1 MAEKQ
6 PIKEQIKKLTDQIEA
21 GIKALFQSGDLEKYQ
36 AYLRTMSHFHHYSVN
51 NQMLIFSQCPHATLV
66 AGYQKWQNQF
76 QRHVMRGEKGISILA
91 PTPYKIK
98 VEKEK
103 LDPDTKLPLLD
114 ADGNAITEEKEV
126 QIPMFRPVKVFDVS
140 QTDGKPLPER
150 VQSPIAELTGNVEHY
165 EAFMEALR
173 RVSPV
178 PIEIKPL
185 SNDLDGFFSPSK
197 QSITLRAGMSEV
209 QTVCAAVHEIA
220 HSKLHDYA
228 KQPDSQPKDS
238 STEEIEAE
246 SIAYTVCAYF
256 GIETSAN
263 SFGYVATWS
272 KDKDLKAFKESL
284 DTIRKT
290 SSDLISGVEQ
300 QFKEICKE
308 RGIELPKEPEYE
320 LVTIPPSRE
329 DAMAFAAEYV
339 VLLGRSEARS
349 EFLST
354 DKIAGRICRNDA
366 RSIRDELERLV
377 EAEDESGIYH
387 GAVELLD
394 HFNGLYHKEW
404 QAKEAPD
411 AEKLYMVDNEKYIHV
426 QRSDNGIDY
435 TIYDAASAKTLDG
448 GVLDDTGQLLSAAA
462 LTVCK
467 LHNIGDAA
475 PIRLAP
481 LELLKDLQEA
491 NELPLGADVQITG
504 AELAKS
510 IQSLYLDKYGLA
522 FLDDFASK
530 DDCLQHLYEDLLTGA
545 DEVKYFLSEIVE
557 QKDVYAN
564 RAKALLLGIESYQK
578 SHVPLKELDS
588 NERWYVVDN
597 ESKHLRITE
606 DGAKYA
612 YELYDKNTLRR
623 LESGTVHDDDV
634 KCLLAA
640 AIRVCETHGYD
651 KTLPFEVLSNE
662 LAGILYSLELS
673 SDDDQIVHTEVNS
686 DKPDALPPLPELEQD
701 YPMPDPTVDFAQMY
715 QFGYTDGNT
724 MLPLSK
730 ARAKE
735 LFLQDVPIFA
745 LNSDNTEYMV
755 LDTDDLDTHSG
766 IFGVERAEWE
776 AARDMLQPTP
786 DIIAPNQPDA
796 LSYLHDDS
804 AKTQPENYLKN
815 AEMALEDDYGM
826 IDGIINNGPK
836 QPTVADLEAQVKAG
850 MSISLMDLAAATHRE
865 RNDGKRRQSV
875 LEQLKKQPAQERSHK
890 TAPGKSAEKEL

>member
-1 MAEKQ
+1 MAEKT

-76 QRHVMRGEKGISILA
+76 SRHVLRGEKGISILA

-103 LDPDTKLPLLD
+103 LDPVTKLPLLD
-114 ADGNAITEEKEV
+114 ADGNTITEEKEV

-150 VQSPIAELTGNVEHY
+150 VQSPVAELTGNVEHY

-173 RVSPV
+173 RISPV
-178 PIEIKPL
+178 PIEMKPL

-197 QSITLRAGMSEV
+197 QSITLRDGMSEV

-228 KQPDSQPKDS
+228 KQPNSQPKDS

-272 KDKDLKAFKESL
+272 KDKDLKAFKDSL
-284 DTIRKT
+284 GTIRKT
-290 SSDLISGVEQ
+290 SSELIFDVEQ

-308 RGIELPKEPEYE
+308 RGISLEPAQPAQKQPEQD
-320 LVTIPPSRE
+320 I
-329 DAMAFAAEYV
+329 
-339 VLLGRSEARS
+339 
-349 EFLST
+349 
-354 DKIAGRICRNDA
+354 
-366 RSIRDELERLV
+366 
-377 EAEDESGIYH
+377 
-387 GAVELLD
+387 
-394 HFNGLYHKEW
+394 
-404 QAKEAPD
+404 
-411 AEKLYMVDNEKYIHV
+411 EKLYMVDNEKYIHV
-426 QRSDNGIDY
+426 QHSDTGIDY
-435 TIYDAASAKTLDG
+435 TIYDAASAKALDG

-481 LELLKDLQEA
+481 LELLNGLQEA
-491 NELPLGADVQITG
+491 NELLLGAGEQITG
-504 AELAKS
+504 VEATSTAD
-510 IQSLYLDKYGLA
+510 SLP
-522 FLDDFASK
+522 
-530 DDCLQHLYEDLLTGA
+530 DLP
-545 DEVKYFLSEIVE
+545 
-557 QKDVYAN
+557 Q
-564 RAKALLLGIESYQK
+564 
-578 SHVPLKELDS
+578 
-588 NERWYVVDN
+588 
-597 ESKHLRITE
+597 
-606 DGAKYA
+606 
-612 YELYDKNTLRR
+612 
-623 LESGTVHDDDV
+623 
-634 KCLLAA
+634 
-640 AIRVCETHGYD
+640 
-651 KTLPFEVLSNE
+651 
-662 LAGILYSLELS
+662 
-673 SDDDQIVHTEVNS
+673 
-686 DKPDALPPLPELEQD
+686 LEQG

-730 ARAKE
+730 ERARE
-735 LFLQDVPIFA
+735 LFLQDVPIFV

-755 LDTDDLDTHSG
+755 LDTEDLGAHSG
-766 IFGVERAEWE
+766 IFGVERTEWE
-776 AARDMLQPTP
+776 SVRDTLQPRR
-786 DIIAPNQPDA
+786 DIVAPKQPDT
-796 LSYLHDDS
+796 LSYLHDDT

-815 AEMALEDDYGM
+815 AEMALEDNYGM
-826 IDGIINNGPK
+826 IDGIINNAPK
-836 QPTVADLEAQVKAG
+836 QTVA
-850 MSISLMDLAAATHRE
+850 
-865 RNDGKRRQSV
+865 
-875 LEQLKKQPAQERSHK
+875 EQEERSSILAK
-890 TAPGKSAEKEL
+890 LKAPVETTNRTEKHAPKRSAEKEL

>member
-1 MAEKQ
+1 MAEKT

-76 QRHVMRGEKGISILA
+76 SRHVLRGEKGISILA

-114 ADGNAITEEKEV
+114 ADGNTITEEKEV

-150 VQSPIAELTGNVEHY
+150 VQSPVAELTGNVEHY

-178 PIEIKPL
+178 PIEMKPL

-228 KQPDSQPKDS
+228 KQPNSQPKDS

-308 RGIELPKEPEYE
+308 RGISLEPEKPAQE
-320 LVTIPPSRE
+320 QDT
-329 DAMAFAAEYV
+329 
-339 VLLGRSEARS
+339 
-349 EFLST
+349 
-354 DKIAGRICRNDA
+354 
-366 RSIRDELERLV
+366 
-377 EAEDESGIYH
+377 
-387 GAVELLD
+387 
-394 HFNGLYHKEW
+394 
-404 QAKEAPD
+404 
-411 AEKLYMVDNEKYIHV
+411 EKLYMVDNEKYIHV
-426 QRSDNGIDY
+426 QRSDTGIDY
-435 TIYDAASAKTLDG
+435 TIYDAASAKALDG

-462 LTVCK
+462 LTVRK

-481 LELLKDLQEA
+481 LELLNGLQEA
-491 NELPLGADVQITG
+491 NELLLGAGEQITG
-504 AELAKS
+504 VEATSTAD
-510 IQSLYLDKYGLA
+510 SLP
-522 FLDDFASK
+522 
-530 DDCLQHLYEDLLTGA
+530 DLP
-545 DEVKYFLSEIVE
+545 
-557 QKDVYAN
+557 Q
-564 RAKALLLGIESYQK
+564 
-578 SHVPLKELDS
+578 
-588 NERWYVVDN
+588 
-597 ESKHLRITE
+597 
-606 DGAKYA
+606 
-612 YELYDKNTLRR
+612 
-623 LESGTVHDDDV
+623 
-634 KCLLAA
+634 
-640 AIRVCETHGYD
+640 
-651 KTLPFEVLSNE
+651 
-662 LAGILYSLELS
+662 
-673 SDDDQIVHTEVNS
+673 
-686 DKPDALPPLPELEQD
+686 LEQD

-730 ARAKE
+730 ERARE
-735 LFLQDVPIFA
+735 LFLQDVPIFV

-755 LDTDDLDTHSG
+755 LDTNDLDTHSG
-766 IFGVERAEWE
+766 IFGVERTEWE
-776 AARDMLQPTP
+776 SVRDTLQPRR
-786 DIIAPNQPDA
+786 DIVAPKQPDA
-796 LSYLHDDS
+796 LSYLHDDT

-836 QPTVADLEAQVKAG
+836 QTVA
-850 MSISLMDLAAATHRE
+850 
-865 RNDGKRRQSV
+865 
-875 LEQLKKQPAQERSHK
+875 EQEERSSILAK
-890 TAPGKSAEKEL
+890 LKAPVETTNRTEKHAPKRSAEKEL

>member
-1 MAEKQ
+1 MAEKT

-76 QRHVMRGEKGISILA
+76 SRHVLRGEKGISILA

-114 ADGNAITEEKEV
+114 ADGNTITEEKEV

-150 VQSPIAELTGNVEHY
+150 VQSPVAELTGNVEHY

-173 RVSPV
+173 RISPV
-178 PIEIKPL
+178 PIEMKPL

-197 QSITLRAGMSEV
+197 QSITLRDGMSEV

-228 KQPDSQPKDS
+228 KQPNSQPKDS

-272 KDKDLKAFKESL
+272 KDKDLKAFKDSL
-284 DTIRKT
+284 GTIRKT
-290 SSDLISGVEQ
+290 SSELISGVEQ

-308 RGIELPKEPEYE
+308 RGISLEPAQPAQKQPEQD
-320 LVTIPPSRE
+320 I
-329 DAMAFAAEYV
+329 
-339 VLLGRSEARS
+339 
-349 EFLST
+349 
-354 DKIAGRICRNDA
+354 
-366 RSIRDELERLV
+366 
-377 EAEDESGIYH
+377 
-387 GAVELLD
+387 
-394 HFNGLYHKEW
+394 
-404 QAKEAPD
+404 
-411 AEKLYMVDNEKYIHV
+411 EKLYMVDNEKYIHV
-426 QRSDNGIDY
+426 QHSDTGIDY
-435 TIYDAASAKTLDG
+435 TIYDAASAKALDG

-481 LELLKDLQEA
+481 LELLNGLQEA
-491 NELPLGADVQITG
+491 NELLLGAGEQITG
-504 AELAKS
+504 VEATSTAD
-510 IQSLYLDKYGLA
+510 SLP
-522 FLDDFASK
+522 
-530 DDCLQHLYEDLLTGA
+530 DLP
-545 DEVKYFLSEIVE
+545 
-557 QKDVYAN
+557 Q
-564 RAKALLLGIESYQK
+564 
-578 SHVPLKELDS
+578 
-588 NERWYVVDN
+588 
-597 ESKHLRITE
+597 
-606 DGAKYA
+606 
-612 YELYDKNTLRR
+612 
-623 LESGTVHDDDV
+623 
-634 KCLLAA
+634 
-640 AIRVCETHGYD
+640 
-651 KTLPFEVLSNE
+651 
-662 LAGILYSLELS
+662 
-673 SDDDQIVHTEVNS
+673 
-686 DKPDALPPLPELEQD
+686 LEQG

-730 ARAKE
+730 ERARE
-735 LFLQDVPIFA
+735 LFLQGVPIFV

-755 LDTDDLDTHSG
+755 LDTEDLGAHSG
-766 IFGVERAEWE
+766 IFGVERTEWE
-776 AARDMLQPTP
+776 SVRDTLQPRR
-786 DIIAPNQPDA
+786 DIVAPKQPDA
-796 LSYLHDDS
+796 VSYLHDDT
-804 AKTQPENYLKN
+804 AKTQLENYLKN

-836 QPTVADLEAQVKAG
+836 QTVA
-850 MSISLMDLAAATHRE
+850 
-865 RNDGKRRQSV
+865 
-875 LEQLKKQPAQERSHK
+875 EQEERSSILAK
-890 TAPGKSAEKEL
+890 LKAPVEATNRTEKHAPKRSAEKEL

>member
-36 AYLRTMSHFHHYSVN
+36 AYLHTMSHFHHYSVN

-76 QRHVMRGEKGISILA
+76 SRHVLRGEKGISILA

-114 ADGNAITEEKEV
+114 ADGNTITEEKEV

-150 VQSPIAELTGNVEHY
+150 VQSPVAELTGNVEHY

-173 RVSPV
+173 RISPV
-178 PIEIKPL
+178 PIEMKPL

-197 QSITLRAGMSEV
+197 QSITLRDGMSEV

-228 KQPDSQPKDS
+228 KLPNSQPKDS
-238 STEEIEAE
+238 NTEEIEAE

-272 KDKDLKAFKESL
+272 KDKDLKAFKDSL

-290 SSDLISGVEQ
+290 SSELISGVEQ

-308 RGIELPKEPEYE
+308 RGISLEPAQPAQKQPEQD
-320 LVTIPPSRE
+320 I
-329 DAMAFAAEYV
+329 
-339 VLLGRSEARS
+339 
-349 EFLST
+349 
-354 DKIAGRICRNDA
+354 
-366 RSIRDELERLV
+366 
-377 EAEDESGIYH
+377 
-387 GAVELLD
+387 
-394 HFNGLYHKEW
+394 
-404 QAKEAPD
+404 
-411 AEKLYMVDNEKYIHV
+411 EKLYMVDNEKYIHV
-426 QRSDNGIDY
+426 QRSDTGIDY
-435 TIYDAASAKTLDG
+435 TIYDAASAKALDG

-481 LELLKDLQEA
+481 LELLNGLQEA
-491 NELPLGADVQITG
+491 NELLLGAGEQITG
-504 AELAKS
+504 ATVKS
-510 IQSLYLDKYGLA
+510 G
-522 FLDDFASK
+522 
-530 DDCLQHLYEDLLTGA
+530 
-545 DEVKYFLSEIVE
+545 
-557 QKDVYAN
+557 
-564 RAKALLLGIESYQK
+564 
-578 SHVPLKELDS
+578 
-588 NERWYVVDN
+588 VD
-597 ESKHLRITE
+597 
-606 DGAKYA
+606 
-612 YELYDKNTLRR
+612 
-623 LESGTVHDDDV
+623 
-634 KCLLAA
+634 
-640 AIRVCETHGYD
+640 
-651 KTLPFEVLSNE
+651 
-662 LAGILYSLELS
+662 
-673 SDDDQIVHTEVNS
+673 
-686 DKPDALPPLPELEQD
+686 PLPDLPQLEQD
-701 YPMPDPTVDFAQMY
+701 YPMPDLTVDFAQMY

-730 ARAKE
+730 ERARE
-735 LFLQDVPIFA
+735 LFLQDVPIFV

-755 LDTDDLDTHSG
+755 LDTEDLGAHSG

-776 AARDMLQPTP
+776 SVRDTLQPIR
-786 DIIAPNQPDA
+786 DIVAPKQPDA
-796 LSYLHDDS
+796 VSYLHDDT
-804 AKTQPENYLKN
+804 AKTQPENYLKA
-815 AEMALEDDYGM
+815 AEEDDYGM

-836 QPTVADLEAQVKAG
+836 QTVA
-850 MSISLMDLAAATHRE
+850 
-865 RNDGKRRQSV
+865 
-875 LEQLKKQPAQERSHK
+875 EQEERSSILAK
-890 TAPGKSAEKEL
+890 LKAPVETTNRTEKHAPKRSAEKEL

>member
-76 QRHVMRGEKGISILA
+76 SRHVLRGEKGISILA

-114 ADGNAITEEKEV
+114 ADGNTITEEKEV

-150 VQSPIAELTGNVEHY
+150 VQSPVAELTGNVEHY

-173 RVSPV
+173 RISPV
-178 PIEIKPL
+178 PIEMKPL

-197 QSITLRAGMSEV
+197 QSITLRDGMSEV

-228 KQPDSQPKDS
+228 KQPNSQPKDS
-238 STEEIEAE
+238 NTEEIEAE

-263 SFGYVATWS
+263 SFGYVATWT
-272 KDKDLKAFKESL
+272 KDKDLKAFKDSL

-290 SSDLISGVEQ
+290 SSELISGVEQ

-308 RGIELPKEPEYE
+308 RGISLEPAQPAQKQPEQD
-320 LVTIPPSRE
+320 I
-329 DAMAFAAEYV
+329 
-339 VLLGRSEARS
+339 
-349 EFLST
+349 
-354 DKIAGRICRNDA
+354 
-366 RSIRDELERLV
+366 
-377 EAEDESGIYH
+377 
-387 GAVELLD
+387 
-394 HFNGLYHKEW
+394 
-404 QAKEAPD
+404 
-411 AEKLYMVDNEKYIHV
+411 EKLYMVDNEKYIHV
-426 QRSDNGIDY
+426 QRSDTGIDY
-435 TIYDAASAKTLDG
+435 TIYDAASAKALDG

-481 LELLKDLQEA
+481 LELLNGLQEA
-491 NELPLGADVQITG
+491 NELPLGAGEQIT
-504 AELAKS
+504 S
-510 IQSLYLDKYGLA
+510 V
-522 FLDDFASK
+522 
-530 DDCLQHLYEDLLTGA
+530 
-545 DEVKYFLSEIVE
+545 EVK
-557 QKDVYAN
+557 
-564 RAKALLLGIESYQK
+564 
-578 SHVPLKELDS
+578 P
-588 NERWYVVDN
+588 
-597 ESKHLRITE
+597 
-606 DGAKYA
+606 
-612 YELYDKNTLRR
+612 
-623 LESGTVHDDDV
+623 
-634 KCLLAA
+634 AA
-640 AIRVCETHGYD
+640 D
-651 KTLPFEVLSNE
+651 
-662 LAGILYSLELS
+662 
-673 SDDDQIVHTEVNS
+673 
-686 DKPDALPPLPELEQD
+686 PLPDFPQLEQD

-730 ARAKE
+730 ERARE
-735 LFLQDVPIFA
+735 LFLQDVPIFV

-755 LDTDDLDTHSG
+755 LDTNDLDTHSG
-766 IFGVERAEWE
+766 IFGVERTEWE
-776 AARDMLQPTP
+776 SVRDTLQPRR
-786 DIIAPNQPDA
+786 DIVAPKQPDA
-796 LSYLHDDS
+796 LSYLHDDT

-815 AEMALEDDYGM
+815 AEMAMEDDYGM

-836 QPTVADLEAQVKAG
+836 QTVA
-850 MSISLMDLAAATHRE
+850 
-865 RNDGKRRQSV
+865 
-875 LEQLKKQPAQERSHK
+875 EQEERSSILAK
-890 TAPGKSAEKEL
+890 LKAPVETTNRTEKHAPKRSAEKEL

>member
-1 MAEKQ
+1 MAEKT

-178 PIEIKPL
+178 PIEMKPL

-228 KQPDSQPKDS
+228 KQPGSQPKDS
-238 STEEIEAE
+238 NTEEIEAE

-308 RGIELPKEPEYE
+308 RGISLEPVQPEQD
-320 LVTIPPSRE
+320 T
-329 DAMAFAAEYV
+329 
-339 VLLGRSEARS
+339 
-349 EFLST
+349 
-354 DKIAGRICRNDA
+354 
-366 RSIRDELERLV
+366 
-377 EAEDESGIYH
+377 
-387 GAVELLD
+387 
-394 HFNGLYHKEW
+394 
-404 QAKEAPD
+404 
-411 AEKLYMVDNEKYIHV
+411 EKLYMVDNEKYIHV
-426 QRSDNGIDY
+426 QRSDSGIDY
-435 TIYDAASAKTLDG
+435 TIYDAASAKALDG

-491 NELPLGADVQITG
+491 NELPLSADAQITG

-557 QKDVYAN
+557 QKDVYVS

-578 SHVPLKELDS
+578 SHVPLKELEA

-597 ESKHLRITE
+597 GSKHLRITG

-612 YELYDKNTLRR
+612 YELYNKNSLQL

-634 KCLLAA
+634 KLLLAA
-640 AIRVCETHGYD
+640 AIRICETHGYD

-686 DKPDALPPLPELEQD
+686 DKPDVLPPLPELEQD

-730 ARAKE
+730 ERAKE

-745 LNSDNTEYMV
+745 LNNDNTEYMV

-766 IFGVERAEWE
+766 IFGVERTEWE
-776 AARDMLQPTP
+776 AARDTLQPMP
-786 DIIAPNQPDA
+786 DIVAPKRSDA
-796 LSYLHDDS
+796 LSYLHNDS

-815 AEMALEDDYGM
+815 AEMVMEDDYGM

-836 QPTVADLEAQVKAG
+836 EPTVADLEAQVKAG
-850 MSISLMDLAAATHRE
+850 MSISLMDLAAATRRE
-865 RNDGKRRQSV
+865 RNAGKRRQSV
-875 LEQLKKQPAQERSHK
+875 REQLKKQPAQERSHK
-890 TAPGKSAEKEL
+890 TAPGKSVEKEL

>member
-1 MAEKQ
+1 MAEKT

-76 QRHVMRGEKGISILA
+76 SRHVLRGEKGISILA

-103 LDPDTKLPLLD
+103 LDPVTKLPLLD
-114 ADGNAITEEKEV
+114 ADGNTITEEKEV

-150 VQSPIAELTGNVEHY
+150 VQSPVAELTGNVEHY

-173 RVSPV
+173 RISPV
-178 PIEIKPL
+178 PIEMKPL

-197 QSITLRAGMSEV
+197 QSITLRDGMSEV

-228 KQPDSQPKDS
+228 KQPNSQPKDS

-272 KDKDLKAFKESL
+272 KDKDLKAFKDSL
-284 DTIRKT
+284 GTIRKT
-290 SSDLISGVEQ
+290 SSELISGVEQ

-308 RGIELPKEPEYE
+308 RGISLEPAQPAQKQPEQD
-320 LVTIPPSRE
+320 I
-329 DAMAFAAEYV
+329 
-339 VLLGRSEARS
+339 
-349 EFLST
+349 
-354 DKIAGRICRNDA
+354 
-366 RSIRDELERLV
+366 
-377 EAEDESGIYH
+377 
-387 GAVELLD
+387 
-394 HFNGLYHKEW
+394 
-404 QAKEAPD
+404 
-411 AEKLYMVDNEKYIHV
+411 EKLYMVDNEKYIHV
-426 QRSDNGIDY
+426 QRSDTGIDY
-435 TIYDAASAKTLDG
+435 TIYDAASAKALDG

-481 LELLKDLQEA
+481 LELLNGLQEA
-491 NELPLGADVQITG
+491 NELLLGAGEQITG
-504 AELAKS
+504 VEATSTAD
-510 IQSLYLDKYGLA
+510 SLP
-522 FLDDFASK
+522 
-530 DDCLQHLYEDLLTGA
+530 DLP
-545 DEVKYFLSEIVE
+545 
-557 QKDVYAN
+557 Q
-564 RAKALLLGIESYQK
+564 
-578 SHVPLKELDS
+578 
-588 NERWYVVDN
+588 
-597 ESKHLRITE
+597 
-606 DGAKYA
+606 
-612 YELYDKNTLRR
+612 
-623 LESGTVHDDDV
+623 
-634 KCLLAA
+634 
-640 AIRVCETHGYD
+640 
-651 KTLPFEVLSNE
+651 
-662 LAGILYSLELS
+662 
-673 SDDDQIVHTEVNS
+673 
-686 DKPDALPPLPELEQD
+686 LEQG
-701 YPMPDPTVDFAQMY
+701 YPMPDLTVDFAQMY

-730 ARAKE
+730 ERARE
-735 LFLQDVPIFA
+735 LFLQDVPIFV

-755 LDTDDLDTHSG
+755 LDTEDLGAHSG
-766 IFGVERAEWE
+766 IFGVERTEWE
-776 AARDMLQPTP
+776 SVRDTLQPRR
-786 DIIAPNQPDA
+786 DIVAPKQPDA
-796 LSYLHDDS
+796 VSYLHDDT

-836 QPTVADLEAQVKAG
+836 QTVA
-850 MSISLMDLAAATHRE
+850 
-865 RNDGKRRQSV
+865 
-875 LEQLKKQPAQERSHK
+875 EQEERSSILAK
-890 TAPGKSAEKEL
+890 LKAPVETTNRTEKHAPKRSAEKEL

>member
-76 QRHVMRGEKGISILA
+76 SRHVLRGEKGISILA

-114 ADGNAITEEKEV
+114 ADGNTITEEKEV

-178 PIEIKPL
+178 PIEMKPL

-228 KQPDSQPKDS
+228 KQPGSQPKDS

-272 KDKDLKAFKESL
+272 KDKDLKAFKDSL

-308 RGIELPKEPEYE
+308 RGISLEPEKPAQE
-320 LVTIPPSRE
+320 QN
-329 DAMAFAAEYV
+329 
-339 VLLGRSEARS
+339 
-349 EFLST
+349 T
-354 DKIAGRICRNDA
+354 D
-366 RSIRDELERLV
+366 
-377 EAEDESGIYH
+377 
-387 GAVELLD
+387 
-394 HFNGLYHKEW
+394 
-404 QAKEAPD
+404 
-411 AEKLYMVDNEKYIHV
+411 KLYMVDNEKYIHV
-426 QRSDNGIDY
+426 QRCDTGIDY
-435 TIYDAASAKTLDG
+435 TIYDAASAKALDG

-462 LTVCK
+462 LTACK

-481 LELLKDLQEA
+481 LELLNGLQEA
-491 NELPLGADVQITG
+491 NELLLGAGEQITG
-504 AELAKS
+504 ATVKS
-510 IQSLYLDKYGLA
+510 A
-522 FLDDFASK
+522 
-530 DDCLQHLYEDLLTGA
+530 
-545 DEVKYFLSEIVE
+545 
-557 QKDVYAN
+557 
-564 RAKALLLGIESYQK
+564 
-578 SHVPLKELDS
+578 
-588 NERWYVVDN
+588 VD
-597 ESKHLRITE
+597 
-606 DGAKYA
+606 
-612 YELYDKNTLRR
+612 
-623 LESGTVHDDDV
+623 
-634 KCLLAA
+634 
-640 AIRVCETHGYD
+640 
-651 KTLPFEVLSNE
+651 
-662 LAGILYSLELS
+662 
-673 SDDDQIVHTEVNS
+673 
-686 DKPDALPPLPELEQD
+686 PLPDLPQLEQD

-730 ARAKE
+730 ERARE

-755 LDTDDLDTHSG
+755 LDTSDLDAHPG
-766 IFGVERAEWE
+766 IFGVERTEWE
-776 AARDMLQPTP
+776 RVRDTLQPMR
-786 DIIAPNQPDA
+786 DIVAPKQPDA
-796 LSYLHDDS
+796 VSYLHDNT
-804 AKTQPENYLKN
+804 AKTQLGNYLKN
-815 AEMALEDDYGM
+815 AEMAMEDDYGM

-850 MSISLMDLAAATHRE
+850 MSISLMDLAAATQRE
-865 RNDGKRRQSV
+865 RNAGKRRQSV

-890 TAPGKSAEKEL
+890 TAPEKSAEKEL

>member
-76 QRHVMRGEKGISILA
+76 SRHVLRGEKGISVLA

-114 ADGNAITEEKEV
+114 ADGNTITEEKEV

-150 VQSPIAELTGNVEHY
+150 VQSPVAELTGNVEHY

-178 PIEIKPL
+178 PIEMKPL

-197 QSITLRAGMSEV
+197 QSITLRDGMSEV

-228 KQPDSQPKDS
+228 KQPNSQPKDS

-272 KDKDLKAFKESL
+272 KDKDLKAFKDSL

-290 SSDLISGVEQ
+290 SSELISGVEQ

-308 RGIELPKEPEYE
+308 RGISLEPAQPAQKQPEQD
-320 LVTIPPSRE
+320 T
-329 DAMAFAAEYV
+329 
-339 VLLGRSEARS
+339 
-349 EFLST
+349 
-354 DKIAGRICRNDA
+354 
-366 RSIRDELERLV
+366 
-377 EAEDESGIYH
+377 
-387 GAVELLD
+387 
-394 HFNGLYHKEW
+394 
-404 QAKEAPD
+404 
-411 AEKLYMVDNEKYIHV
+411 EKLYMVDNEKYIHV
-426 QRSDNGIDY
+426 QRSDTGIDY
-435 TIYDAASAKTLDG
+435 TIYDAASAKALDG

-467 LHNIGDAA
+467 LHDIGATA

-481 LELLKDLQEA
+481 LEILENLQDA
-491 NELPLGADVQITG
+491 NEIAP
-504 AELAKS
+504 
-510 IQSLYLDKYGLA
+510 
-522 FLDDFASK
+522 
-530 DDCLQHLYEDLLTGA
+530 
-545 DEVKYFLSEIVE
+545 
-557 QKDVYAN
+557 
-564 RAKALLLGIESYQK
+564 R
-578 SHVPLKELDS
+578 
-588 NERWYVVDN
+588 
-597 ESKHLRITE
+597 
-606 DGAKYA
+606 
-612 YELYDKNTLRR
+612 
-623 LESGTVHDDDV
+623 
-634 KCLLAA
+634 AA
-640 AIRVCETHGYD
+640 AEA
-651 KTLPFEVLSNE
+651 P
-662 LAGILYSLELS
+662 
-673 SDDDQIVHTEVNS
+673 SDT
-686 DKPDALPPLPELEQD
+686 PLPETPEIVHDVQETAPVLTA
-701 YPMPDPTVDFAQMY
+701 PPDPSMSIAAMRA
-715 QFGYTDGNT
+715 FGYMDAD

-730 ARAKE
+730 ERALE
-735 LFLQDVPIFA
+735 LMEHDATVYMLFAENSEAMAFEPEDIAMHTGMFGITREDWNAIKASVPVM
-745 LNSDNTEYMV
+745 D
-755 LDTDDLDTHSG
+755 SG
-766 IFGVERAEWE
+766 IVQKKLEQAFLESPTDSFAIFQLKRGDEHVALRFLNMASLQKNGLSAEKANYDLIYTGTLPQANDLPSTLEGLYVTFNQDRPEDFCGHSLSVSDIVAVKRGGVV
-776 AARDMLQPTP
+776 
-786 DIIAPNQPDA
+786 
-796 LSYLHDDS
+796 SCHYLDS
-804 AKTQPENYLKN
+804 VGYQELPAFWTPENYLKN
-815 AEMALEDDYGM
+815 AEMQLEDDYGM

-836 QPTVADLEAQVKAG
+836 EQPKTQEPERGADNLQKRPSVLARLRAPLPCQEKNVRKHAERDLE
-850 MSISLMDLAAATHRE
+850 
-865 RNDGKRRQSV
+865 
-875 LEQLKKQPAQERSHK
+875 
-890 TAPGKSAEKEL
+890 

>member
-76 QRHVMRGEKGISILA
+76 SRHVLRGEKGISILA

-103 LDPDTKLPLLD
+103 LDPVTKLPLLD
-114 ADGNAITEEKEV
+114 ADGNTITEEKEV

-150 VQSPIAELTGNVEHY
+150 VQSPVAELTGNVEHY

-173 RVSPV
+173 RISPV
-178 PIEIKPL
+178 PIEMKPL

-197 QSITLRAGMSEV
+197 QSITLRDGMSEV

-228 KQPDSQPKDS
+228 KQPNSQPKDS

-272 KDKDLKAFKESL
+272 KDKDLKAFKDSL
-284 DTIRKT
+284 GTIRKT
-290 SSDLISGVEQ
+290 SSELISGVEQ

-308 RGIELPKEPEYE
+308 RGISLEPAQPAQKQPEQD
-320 LVTIPPSRE
+320 I
-329 DAMAFAAEYV
+329 
-339 VLLGRSEARS
+339 
-349 EFLST
+349 
-354 DKIAGRICRNDA
+354 
-366 RSIRDELERLV
+366 
-377 EAEDESGIYH
+377 
-387 GAVELLD
+387 
-394 HFNGLYHKEW
+394 
-404 QAKEAPD
+404 
-411 AEKLYMVDNEKYIHV
+411 EKLYMVDNEKYIHV
-426 QRSDNGIDY
+426 QHSDTGIDY
-435 TIYDAASAKTLDG
+435 TIYDAASAKALDG

-481 LELLKDLQEA
+481 LELLNGLQEA
-491 NELPLGADVQITG
+491 NELLLGAGEQITG
-504 AELAKS
+504 VEATSTAD
-510 IQSLYLDKYGLA
+510 SLP
-522 FLDDFASK
+522 
-530 DDCLQHLYEDLLTGA
+530 DLP
-545 DEVKYFLSEIVE
+545 
-557 QKDVYAN
+557 Q
-564 RAKALLLGIESYQK
+564 
-578 SHVPLKELDS
+578 
-588 NERWYVVDN
+588 
-597 ESKHLRITE
+597 
-606 DGAKYA
+606 
-612 YELYDKNTLRR
+612 
-623 LESGTVHDDDV
+623 
-634 KCLLAA
+634 
-640 AIRVCETHGYD
+640 
-651 KTLPFEVLSNE
+651 
-662 LAGILYSLELS
+662 
-673 SDDDQIVHTEVNS
+673 
-686 DKPDALPPLPELEQD
+686 LEQG

-730 ARAKE
+730 ERARE
-735 LFLQDVPIFA
+735 LFLQDVPIFV

-755 LDTDDLDTHSG
+755 LDTEDLGAHSG
-766 IFGVERAEWE
+766 IFGVERTEWE
-776 AARDMLQPTP
+776 SVRDTLQPRR
-786 DIIAPNQPDA
+786 DIVAPKQPDT
-796 LSYLHDDS
+796 LSYLHDDT

-815 AEMALEDDYGM
+815 AEMALEDNYGM
-826 IDGIINNGPK
+826 IDGIINNAPK
-836 QPTVADLEAQVKAG
+836 QTVA
-850 MSISLMDLAAATHRE
+850 
-865 RNDGKRRQSV
+865 
-875 LEQLKKQPAQERSHK
+875 EQEERSSILAK
-890 TAPGKSAEKEL
+890 LKAPVEATNRTEKHAPKRSAEKEL

>member
-1 MAEKQ
+1 MAEKT

-66 AGYQKWQNQF
+66 AGYRKWQNQF
-76 QRHVMRGEKGISILA
+76 SRHVLRGEKGISILA

-114 ADGNAITEEKEV
+114 ADGNTITEEKEV

-150 VQSPIAELTGNVEHY
+150 VQSPVAELTGNVEHY
-165 EAFMEALR
+165 EAFMESLR
-173 RVSPV
+173 RISPV
-178 PIEIKPL
+178 PIEMKPL

-197 QSITLRAGMSEV
+197 QSITLRDGMSEV

-228 KQPDSQPKDS
+228 KQPGSKPKDS
-238 STEEIEAE
+238 NTEEIEAE

-308 RGIELPKEPEYE
+308 RGISLEPAQPAQKQPEQD
-320 LVTIPPSRE
+320 I
-329 DAMAFAAEYV
+329 
-339 VLLGRSEARS
+339 
-349 EFLST
+349 
-354 DKIAGRICRNDA
+354 
-366 RSIRDELERLV
+366 
-377 EAEDESGIYH
+377 
-387 GAVELLD
+387 
-394 HFNGLYHKEW
+394 
-404 QAKEAPD
+404 
-411 AEKLYMVDNEKYIHV
+411 EKLYMVDNEKYIHV
-426 QRSDNGIDY
+426 QRSDTGIDY
-435 TIYDAASAKTLDG
+435 TIYDAASAKALDG

-481 LELLKDLQEA
+481 LELLNGLQEA
-491 NELPLGADVQITG
+491 NELLLGAGEQITG
-504 AELAKS
+504 VEATSTAD
-510 IQSLYLDKYGLA
+510 SLP
-522 FLDDFASK
+522 
-530 DDCLQHLYEDLLTGA
+530 DLP
-545 DEVKYFLSEIVE
+545 
-557 QKDVYAN
+557 Q
-564 RAKALLLGIESYQK
+564 
-578 SHVPLKELDS
+578 
-588 NERWYVVDN
+588 
-597 ESKHLRITE
+597 
-606 DGAKYA
+606 
-612 YELYDKNTLRR
+612 
-623 LESGTVHDDDV
+623 
-634 KCLLAA
+634 
-640 AIRVCETHGYD
+640 
-651 KTLPFEVLSNE
+651 
-662 LAGILYSLELS
+662 
-673 SDDDQIVHTEVNS
+673 
-686 DKPDALPPLPELEQD
+686 LEQD

-730 ARAKE
+730 ERARE
-735 LFLQDVPIFA
+735 LFLQDVPIFV

-755 LDTDDLDTHSG
+755 LDTEDLGAHSG
-766 IFGVERAEWE
+766 IFGVERTEWE
-776 AARDMLQPTP
+776 SVRDTLQPRR
-786 DIIAPNQPDA
+786 DIVAPKQPDA
-796 LSYLHDDS
+796 LSYLHDDT

-815 AEMALEDDYGM
+815 AEMAMEDDYGM

-836 QPTVADLEAQVKAG
+836 QTVA
-850 MSISLMDLAAATHRE
+850 
-865 RNDGKRRQSV
+865 
-875 LEQLKKQPAQERSHK
+875 EQEERSSILAK
-890 TAPGKSAEKEL
+890 LKAPVEATNRTEKHAPKRSAEKEL

>member
-36 AYLRTMSHFHHYSVN
+36 AYLHTMSHFHHYSVN

-76 QRHVMRGEKGISILA
+76 SRHVLRGEKGISILA

-114 ADGNAITEEKEV
+114 ADGNTITEEKEV

-150 VQSPIAELTGNVEHY
+150 VQSPVAELTGNVEHY

-173 RVSPV
+173 RISPV
-178 PIEIKPL
+178 PIEMKPL

-220 HSKLHDYA
+220 HSELHDYA
-228 KQPDSQPKDS
+228 KQQDSHPKDS

-272 KDKDLKAFKESL
+272 KDKDLKAFKDSL

-290 SSDLISGVEQ
+290 SSELISGVEQ

-308 RGIELPKEPEYE
+308 RGISLEPAQPAQKQPEQD
-320 LVTIPPSRE
+320 I
-329 DAMAFAAEYV
+329 
-339 VLLGRSEARS
+339 
-349 EFLST
+349 
-354 DKIAGRICRNDA
+354 
-366 RSIRDELERLV
+366 
-377 EAEDESGIYH
+377 
-387 GAVELLD
+387 
-394 HFNGLYHKEW
+394 
-404 QAKEAPD
+404 
-411 AEKLYMVDNEKYIHV
+411 EKLYMVDNEKYIHV
-426 QRSDNGIDY
+426 QRSDTGIDY
-435 TIYDAASAKTLDG
+435 TIYDAASAKALDG

-481 LELLKDLQEA
+481 LELLNGLQEA
-491 NELPLGADVQITG
+491 NELLLGAGEQITG
-504 AELAKS
+504 ATVKS
-510 IQSLYLDKYGLA
+510 G
-522 FLDDFASK
+522 
-530 DDCLQHLYEDLLTGA
+530 
-545 DEVKYFLSEIVE
+545 
-557 QKDVYAN
+557 
-564 RAKALLLGIESYQK
+564 
-578 SHVPLKELDS
+578 
-588 NERWYVVDN
+588 VD
-597 ESKHLRITE
+597 
-606 DGAKYA
+606 
-612 YELYDKNTLRR
+612 
-623 LESGTVHDDDV
+623 
-634 KCLLAA
+634 
-640 AIRVCETHGYD
+640 
-651 KTLPFEVLSNE
+651 
-662 LAGILYSLELS
+662 
-673 SDDDQIVHTEVNS
+673 
-686 DKPDALPPLPELEQD
+686 PLPDLPQLEQD
-701 YPMPDPTVDFAQMY
+701 YPMPDLTVDFAQMY

-730 ARAKE
+730 ERARE
-735 LFLQDVPIFA
+735 LFLQDVPIFV

-755 LDTDDLDTHSG
+755 LDTEDLGAHSG

-776 AARDMLQPTP
+776 SVRDTLQPIR
-786 DIIAPNQPDA
+786 DIVAPKQPDA
-796 LSYLHDDS
+796 VSYLHDDT

-836 QPTVADLEAQVKAG
+836 QTVA
-850 MSISLMDLAAATHRE
+850 
-865 RNDGKRRQSV
+865 
-875 LEQLKKQPAQERSHK
+875 EQEERSSILAK
-890 TAPGKSAEKEL
+890 LKAPVETTNRTEKHAPKRSAEKEL

>member
-1 MAEKQ
+1 MAEKT

-76 QRHVMRGEKGISILA
+76 SRHVLRGEKGISILA

-114 ADGNAITEEKEV
+114 ADGNTITEEKEV

-150 VQSPIAELTGNVEHY
+150 VQSPVAELTGNVEHY

-197 QSITLRAGMSEV
+197 QSITLRDGMSEV

-228 KQPDSQPKDS
+228 KQPNSQPKDS

-272 KDKDLKAFKESL
+272 KDKDLKAFKDSL

-290 SSDLISGVEQ
+290 SSELISGVEQ

-308 RGIELPKEPEYE
+308 RGISLEPAQPAQKQPEQD
-320 LVTIPPSRE
+320 T
-329 DAMAFAAEYV
+329 
-339 VLLGRSEARS
+339 
-349 EFLST
+349 
-354 DKIAGRICRNDA
+354 
-366 RSIRDELERLV
+366 
-377 EAEDESGIYH
+377 
-387 GAVELLD
+387 
-394 HFNGLYHKEW
+394 
-404 QAKEAPD
+404 
-411 AEKLYMVDNEKYIHV
+411 EKLYMVDNEKYIHV
-426 QRSDNGIDY
+426 QRSDTGIDY
-435 TIYDAASAKTLDG
+435 TIYDAASAKALDG

-481 LELLKDLQEA
+481 LELLNGLQEA
-491 NELPLGADVQITG
+491 NELLLGAGEQITG
-504 AELAKS
+504 VEATSTAD
-510 IQSLYLDKYGLA
+510 SLP
-522 FLDDFASK
+522 
-530 DDCLQHLYEDLLTGA
+530 DLP
-545 DEVKYFLSEIVE
+545 
-557 QKDVYAN
+557 Q
-564 RAKALLLGIESYQK
+564 
-578 SHVPLKELDS
+578 
-588 NERWYVVDN
+588 
-597 ESKHLRITE
+597 
-606 DGAKYA
+606 
-612 YELYDKNTLRR
+612 
-623 LESGTVHDDDV
+623 
-634 KCLLAA
+634 
-640 AIRVCETHGYD
+640 
-651 KTLPFEVLSNE
+651 
-662 LAGILYSLELS
+662 
-673 SDDDQIVHTEVNS
+673 
-686 DKPDALPPLPELEQD
+686 LEQD

-730 ARAKE
+730 ERARE
-735 LFLQDVPIFA
+735 LFLQGVPIFV

-755 LDTDDLDTHSG
+755 LDTEDLGAHSG
-766 IFGVERAEWE
+766 IFGVERTEWE
-776 AARDMLQPTP
+776 SVRDTLQPRR
-786 DIIAPNQPDA
+786 DIVAPKQPDA
-796 LSYLHDDS
+796 VSYLHDDT

-815 AEMALEDDYGM
+815 AEMAMEDDYGM

-836 QPTVADLEAQVKAG
+836 QTVA
-850 MSISLMDLAAATHRE
+850 
-865 RNDGKRRQSV
+865 
-875 LEQLKKQPAQERSHK
+875 EQEERSSILAK
-890 TAPGKSAEKEL
+890 LKAPVEATNRTEKHAPKRSAEKEL

>member
-76 QRHVMRGEKGISILA
+76 SRHVLRGEKGISILA

-103 LDPDTKLPLLD
+103 LDPVTKLPLLD
-114 ADGNAITEEKEV
+114 ADGNTITEEKEV

-150 VQSPIAELTGNVEHY
+150 VQSPVAELTGNVEHY

-178 PIEIKPL
+178 PIEMKPL

-197 QSITLRAGMSEV
+197 QSITLRDGMSEV

-228 KQPDSQPKDS
+228 KQPNSQPKDS

-272 KDKDLKAFKESL
+272 KDKDLKAFKDSL

-290 SSDLISGVEQ
+290 SSELISGVEQ

-308 RGIELPKEPEYE
+308 RGISLEPAQPAQKQPEQD
-320 LVTIPPSRE
+320 I
-329 DAMAFAAEYV
+329 
-339 VLLGRSEARS
+339 
-349 EFLST
+349 
-354 DKIAGRICRNDA
+354 
-366 RSIRDELERLV
+366 
-377 EAEDESGIYH
+377 
-387 GAVELLD
+387 
-394 HFNGLYHKEW
+394 
-404 QAKEAPD
+404 
-411 AEKLYMVDNEKYIHV
+411 EKLYMADNEKYIHV
-426 QRSDNGIDY
+426 QRSDTGIDY
-435 TIYDAASAKTLDG
+435 TIYDAASAKALDG
-448 GVLDDTGQLLSAAA
+448 GVLDDTRQLLSAAA

-481 LELLKDLQEA
+481 LELLNGLQEA
-491 NELPLGADVQITG
+491 NELLLGAGEQITG
-504 AELAKS
+504 VEATSTAD
-510 IQSLYLDKYGLA
+510 SLP
-522 FLDDFASK
+522 
-530 DDCLQHLYEDLLTGA
+530 DLP
-545 DEVKYFLSEIVE
+545 
-557 QKDVYAN
+557 Q
-564 RAKALLLGIESYQK
+564 
-578 SHVPLKELDS
+578 
-588 NERWYVVDN
+588 
-597 ESKHLRITE
+597 
-606 DGAKYA
+606 
-612 YELYDKNTLRR
+612 
-623 LESGTVHDDDV
+623 
-634 KCLLAA
+634 
-640 AIRVCETHGYD
+640 
-651 KTLPFEVLSNE
+651 
-662 LAGILYSLELS
+662 
-673 SDDDQIVHTEVNS
+673 
-686 DKPDALPPLPELEQD
+686 LEQG

-730 ARAKE
+730 ERARE
-735 LFLQDVPIFA
+735 LFLQDVPIFV

-755 LDTDDLDTHSG
+755 LDTEDLGAHSG
-766 IFGVERAEWE
+766 IFGVERTEWE
-776 AARDMLQPTP
+776 SVRDTLQPMR
-786 DIIAPNQPDA
+786 DIVAPKQPDA
-796 LSYLHDDS
+796 LSYLHDDT

-836 QPTVADLEAQVKAG
+836 QTVA
-850 MSISLMDLAAATHRE
+850 
-865 RNDGKRRQSV
+865 
-875 LEQLKKQPAQERSHK
+875 EQEERSSILAK
-890 TAPGKSAEKEL
+890 LKAPVETTNRTEKHAPKRSAEKEL

>member
-1 MAEKQ
+1 MSAKEKFMAEKQ

-76 QRHVMRGEKGISILA
+76 SRHVLRGEKGISILA

-114 ADGNAITEEKEV
+114 ADGNTITEEKEV

-150 VQSPIAELTGNVEHY
+150 VQSPVAELTGNVEHY

-178 PIEIKPL
+178 PIEVKPL
-185 SNDLDGFFSPSK
+185 RNDLDGFFSPSK
-197 QSITLRAGMSEV
+197 QSITLRDGMSEV

-290 SSDLISGVEQ
+290 SSELICGVEQ

-308 RGIELPKEPEYE
+308 CGISLEPVQPAQEQPE
-320 LVTIPPSRE
+320 QDT
-329 DAMAFAAEYV
+329 
-339 VLLGRSEARS
+339 
-349 EFLST
+349 
-354 DKIAGRICRNDA
+354 
-366 RSIRDELERLV
+366 
-377 EAEDESGIYH
+377 
-387 GAVELLD
+387 
-394 HFNGLYHKEW
+394 
-404 QAKEAPD
+404 
-411 AEKLYMVDNEKYIHV
+411 EKLYMVDNEKYIHV
-426 QRSDNGIDY
+426 QRSDSGIDY
-435 TIYDAASAKTLDG
+435 TIYDAASAKALDG

-481 LELLKDLQEA
+481 LELLNGLQEA
-491 NELPLGADVQITG
+491 NELPLGAGEQITG
-504 AELAKS
+504 AEVKPA
-510 IQSLYLDKYGLA
+510 
-522 FLDDFASK
+522 
-530 DDCLQHLYEDLLTGA
+530 A
-545 DEVKYFLSEIVE
+545 D
-557 QKDVYAN
+557 
-564 RAKALLLGIESYQK
+564 
-578 SHVPLKELDS
+578 
-588 NERWYVVDN
+588 
-597 ESKHLRITE
+597 
-606 DGAKYA
+606 
-612 YELYDKNTLRR
+612 
-623 LESGTVHDDDV
+623 
-634 KCLLAA
+634 
-640 AIRVCETHGYD
+640 
-651 KTLPFEVLSNE
+651 
-662 LAGILYSLELS
+662 
-673 SDDDQIVHTEVNS
+673 
-686 DKPDALPPLPELEQD
+686 PLPDLPQLEQD
-701 YPMPDPTVDFAQMY
+701 YPMPDSTVDFAQMY

-730 ARAKE
+730 ERASE
-735 LFLQDVPIFA
+735 LFLQDVPIFT

-766 IFGVERAEWE
+766 IFGVERTEWE
-776 AARDMLQPTP
+776 AAHDTLQPMP
-786 DIIAPNQPDA
+786 DIVAPKQPDA
-796 LSYLHDDS
+796 LSYLHDDT

-836 QPTVADLEAQVKAG
+836 QTVA
-850 MSISLMDLAAATHRE
+850 
-865 RNDGKRRQSV
+865 
-875 LEQLKKQPAQERSHK
+875 EQEERSSILTK
-890 TAPGKSAEKEL
+890 LKAPPEPVSRTEKHAPKRSAEKEL

>member
-1 MAEKQ
+1 MAEKT

-76 QRHVMRGEKGISILA
+76 SRHVLRGEKGISILA

-103 LDPDTKLPLLD
+103 LDPVTKLPLLD
-114 ADGNAITEEKEV
+114 ADGNTITEEKEV

-150 VQSPIAELTGNVEHY
+150 VQSPVAELTGNVEHY

-173 RVSPV
+173 RISPV
-178 PIEIKPL
+178 PIEMKPL

-228 KQPDSQPKDS
+228 KQPNSQPKDS

-272 KDKDLKAFKESL
+272 KDKDLKAFKDSL

-290 SSDLISGVEQ
+290 SSELISGVEQ

-308 RGIELPKEPEYE
+308 RGISLEPAQPAQKQPEQD
-320 LVTIPPSRE
+320 I
-329 DAMAFAAEYV
+329 
-339 VLLGRSEARS
+339 
-349 EFLST
+349 
-354 DKIAGRICRNDA
+354 
-366 RSIRDELERLV
+366 
-377 EAEDESGIYH
+377 
-387 GAVELLD
+387 
-394 HFNGLYHKEW
+394 
-404 QAKEAPD
+404 
-411 AEKLYMVDNEKYIHV
+411 EKLYMVDNEKYIHV
-426 QRSDNGIDY
+426 QRSDTGIDY
-435 TIYDAASAKTLDG
+435 TIYDAASAKALDG

-481 LELLKDLQEA
+481 LELLNGLQEA
-491 NELPLGADVQITG
+491 NELLLGAGEQITG
-504 AELAKS
+504 VEATSTAD
-510 IQSLYLDKYGLA
+510 SLP
-522 FLDDFASK
+522 
-530 DDCLQHLYEDLLTGA
+530 DLP
-545 DEVKYFLSEIVE
+545 
-557 QKDVYAN
+557 Q
-564 RAKALLLGIESYQK
+564 
-578 SHVPLKELDS
+578 
-588 NERWYVVDN
+588 
-597 ESKHLRITE
+597 
-606 DGAKYA
+606 
-612 YELYDKNTLRR
+612 
-623 LESGTVHDDDV
+623 
-634 KCLLAA
+634 
-640 AIRVCETHGYD
+640 
-651 KTLPFEVLSNE
+651 
-662 LAGILYSLELS
+662 
-673 SDDDQIVHTEVNS
+673 
-686 DKPDALPPLPELEQD
+686 LEQD

-730 ARAKE
+730 ERARE
-735 LFLQDVPIFA
+735 LFLQDVPIFV

-755 LDTDDLDTHSG
+755 LDTEDLGAHSG
-766 IFGVERAEWE
+766 IFGVERTEWE
-776 AARDMLQPTP
+776 SVRDTLQPIR
-786 DIIAPNQPDA
+786 DIVAPKQPDA
-796 LSYLHDDS
+796 VSYLHDDT
-804 AKTQPENYLKN
+804 AKTQLENYLKN

-836 QPTVADLEAQVKAG
+836 QTVA
-850 MSISLMDLAAATHRE
+850 
-865 RNDGKRRQSV
+865 
-875 LEQLKKQPAQERSHK
+875 EQEERSSILAK
-890 TAPGKSAEKEL
+890 LKAPVEATNRTEKHAPKRSAEKEL

>member
-1 MAEKQ
+1 MAEKT

-76 QRHVMRGEKGISILA
+76 SRHVLRGEKGISILA

-103 LDPDTKLPLLD
+103 LDPVTKLPLLD
-114 ADGNAITEEKEV
+114 ADGNTITEEKEV

-150 VQSPIAELTGNVEHY
+150 VQSPVAELTGNVEHY

-173 RVSPV
+173 RISPV
-178 PIEIKPL
+178 PIEMKPL
-185 SNDLDGFFSPSK
+185 SDDLDGFFSPSK

-228 KQPDSQPKDS
+228 KQPNSQPKDS

-272 KDKDLKAFKESL
+272 KDKDLKAFKDSL
-284 DTIRKT
+284 GTIRKT
-290 SSDLISGVEQ
+290 SSELISGVEQ

-308 RGIELPKEPEYE
+308 RGISLEPAQPAQKQPEQD
-320 LVTIPPSRE
+320 I
-329 DAMAFAAEYV
+329 
-339 VLLGRSEARS
+339 
-349 EFLST
+349 
-354 DKIAGRICRNDA
+354 
-366 RSIRDELERLV
+366 
-377 EAEDESGIYH
+377 
-387 GAVELLD
+387 
-394 HFNGLYHKEW
+394 
-404 QAKEAPD
+404 
-411 AEKLYMVDNEKYIHV
+411 EKLYMVDNEKYIHV
-426 QRSDNGIDY
+426 QHSDTGIDY
-435 TIYDAASAKTLDG
+435 TIYDAASAKALDG

-481 LELLKDLQEA
+481 LELLSGLQEA
-491 NELPLGADVQITG
+491 NELLLGAGEQITG
-504 AELAKS
+504 VEATSTAD
-510 IQSLYLDKYGLA
+510 SLP
-522 FLDDFASK
+522 
-530 DDCLQHLYEDLLTGA
+530 DLP
-545 DEVKYFLSEIVE
+545 
-557 QKDVYAN
+557 Q
-564 RAKALLLGIESYQK
+564 
-578 SHVPLKELDS
+578 
-588 NERWYVVDN
+588 
-597 ESKHLRITE
+597 
-606 DGAKYA
+606 
-612 YELYDKNTLRR
+612 
-623 LESGTVHDDDV
+623 
-634 KCLLAA
+634 
-640 AIRVCETHGYD
+640 
-651 KTLPFEVLSNE
+651 
-662 LAGILYSLELS
+662 
-673 SDDDQIVHTEVNS
+673 
-686 DKPDALPPLPELEQD
+686 LEQG

-730 ARAKE
+730 ERARE
-735 LFLQDVPIFA
+735 LFLQDVPIFV

-755 LDTDDLDTHSG
+755 LDTEDLGAHSG
-766 IFGVERAEWE
+766 IFGVERTEWE
-776 AARDMLQPTP
+776 SVRDTLQPRR
-786 DIIAPNQPDA
+786 DIVAPKQPDT
-796 LSYLHDDS
+796 LSYLHDDT

-836 QPTVADLEAQVKAG
+836 QTVA
-850 MSISLMDLAAATHRE
+850 
-865 RNDGKRRQSV
+865 
-875 LEQLKKQPAQERSHK
+875 EQEERSSILAK
-890 TAPGKSAEKEL
+890 LKAPVETTNRTEKHAPKRSAEKEL

>member
-76 QRHVMRGEKGISILA
+76 SRHVLRGEKGISILA

-114 ADGNAITEEKEV
+114 ADGNTITEEKEV

-150 VQSPIAELTGNVEHY
+150 VQSPVAEMTGNVEHY

-173 RVSPV
+173 RISPV
-178 PIEIKPL
+178 PIEMKPL

-197 QSITLRAGMSEV
+197 QSITLRDGMSEV

-228 KQPDSQPKDS
+228 KQPNSQPKDS
-238 STEEIEAE
+238 NTEEIEAE

-272 KDKDLKAFKESL
+272 KDKDLKAFKDSL

-290 SSDLISGVEQ
+290 SSELISGVEQ

-308 RGIELPKEPEYE
+308 RGISLEPAQPAQKQPEQD
-320 LVTIPPSRE
+320 I
-329 DAMAFAAEYV
+329 
-339 VLLGRSEARS
+339 
-349 EFLST
+349 
-354 DKIAGRICRNDA
+354 
-366 RSIRDELERLV
+366 
-377 EAEDESGIYH
+377 
-387 GAVELLD
+387 
-394 HFNGLYHKEW
+394 
-404 QAKEAPD
+404 
-411 AEKLYMVDNEKYIHV
+411 EKLYMVDNEKYIHV
-426 QRSDNGIDY
+426 QRSDTGIDY
-435 TIYDAASAKTLDG
+435 TIYDAASAKALDG

-481 LELLKDLQEA
+481 LELLNGLQEA
-491 NELPLGADVQITG
+491 NELPLGAGEQIT
-504 AELAKS
+504 S
-510 IQSLYLDKYGLA
+510 V
-522 FLDDFASK
+522 
-530 DDCLQHLYEDLLTGA
+530 
-545 DEVKYFLSEIVE
+545 EVK
-557 QKDVYAN
+557 
-564 RAKALLLGIESYQK
+564 
-578 SHVPLKELDS
+578 P
-588 NERWYVVDN
+588 
-597 ESKHLRITE
+597 
-606 DGAKYA
+606 
-612 YELYDKNTLRR
+612 
-623 LESGTVHDDDV
+623 
-634 KCLLAA
+634 AA
-640 AIRVCETHGYD
+640 D
-651 KTLPFEVLSNE
+651 
-662 LAGILYSLELS
+662 
-673 SDDDQIVHTEVNS
+673 
-686 DKPDALPPLPELEQD
+686 PLPDFPQLEQD

-730 ARAKE
+730 ERARE
-735 LFLQDVPIFA
+735 LFLQDVPIFV

-755 LDTDDLDTHSG
+755 LDTSDLDARSG
-766 IFGVERAEWE
+766 IFGVERTEWE
-776 AARDMLQPTP
+776 RVCDTLQPRR
-786 DIIAPNQPDA
+786 DIVAPKQPDA
-796 LSYLHDDS
+796 LSYLHDDT

-815 AEMALEDDYGM
+815 AEMAMEDDYGM

-836 QPTVADLEAQVKAG
+836 QTVA
-850 MSISLMDLAAATHRE
+850 
-865 RNDGKRRQSV
+865 
-875 LEQLKKQPAQERSHK
+875 EQEERSSILAK
-890 TAPGKSAEKEL
+890 LKAPVETTNRTEKHAPKRSAEKEL

>member
-21 GIKALFQSGDLEKYQ
+21 GIKALFQSGDLEEYQ

-76 QRHVMRGEKGISILA
+76 SRHVLRGEKGISILA

-114 ADGNAITEEKEV
+114 ADGNTITEEKEV

-150 VQSPIAELTGNVEHY
+150 VQSPVAELTGNVEHY

-178 PIEIKPL
+178 PIEMKPL
-185 SNDLDGFFSPSK
+185 SNNLDGFFSPSK
-197 QSITLRAGMSEV
+197 QSITLRDGMSEV

-228 KQPDSQPKDS
+228 KQQDSHPKDS

-272 KDKDLKAFKESL
+272 KDKDLKAFKDSL

-290 SSDLISGVEQ
+290 SSELISGVEQ

-308 RGIELPKEPEYE
+308 RGISLEPAQPAQKQPEQD
-320 LVTIPPSRE
+320 I
-329 DAMAFAAEYV
+329 
-339 VLLGRSEARS
+339 
-349 EFLST
+349 
-354 DKIAGRICRNDA
+354 
-366 RSIRDELERLV
+366 
-377 EAEDESGIYH
+377 
-387 GAVELLD
+387 
-394 HFNGLYHKEW
+394 
-404 QAKEAPD
+404 
-411 AEKLYMVDNEKYIHV
+411 EKLYMVDNEKYIHV
-426 QRSDNGIDY
+426 QRSDTGIDY
-435 TIYDAASAKTLDG
+435 TIYDAASAKALDG

-481 LELLKDLQEA
+481 LELLNGLQEA
-491 NELPLGADVQITG
+491 NELLLGAGEQITG
-504 AELAKS
+504 VEATSTAD
-510 IQSLYLDKYGLA
+510 SLP
-522 FLDDFASK
+522 
-530 DDCLQHLYEDLLTGA
+530 DLP
-545 DEVKYFLSEIVE
+545 
-557 QKDVYAN
+557 Q
-564 RAKALLLGIESYQK
+564 
-578 SHVPLKELDS
+578 
-588 NERWYVVDN
+588 
-597 ESKHLRITE
+597 
-606 DGAKYA
+606 
-612 YELYDKNTLRR
+612 
-623 LESGTVHDDDV
+623 
-634 KCLLAA
+634 
-640 AIRVCETHGYD
+640 
-651 KTLPFEVLSNE
+651 
-662 LAGILYSLELS
+662 
-673 SDDDQIVHTEVNS
+673 
-686 DKPDALPPLPELEQD
+686 LEQG
-701 YPMPDPTVDFAQMY
+701 YPMPDLTVDFAQMY

-730 ARAKE
+730 ERARE
-735 LFLQDVPIFA
+735 LFLQDVPIFV

-755 LDTDDLDTHSG
+755 LDTEDLGAHSG
-766 IFGVERAEWE
+766 IFGVERTEWE
-776 AARDMLQPTP
+776 RVRDTLQPRR
-786 DIIAPNQPDA
+786 DIVAPKQPDA
-796 LSYLHDDS
+796 VSYLHDDT

-836 QPTVADLEAQVKAG
+836 QTVA
-850 MSISLMDLAAATHRE
+850 
-865 RNDGKRRQSV
+865 
-875 LEQLKKQPAQERSHK
+875 EQEERSSILAK
-890 TAPGKSAEKEL
+890 LKAPVETTNRTEKHAPKRSAEKEL

>member
-76 QRHVMRGEKGISILA
+76 SRHVLRGEKGISVLA

-114 ADGNAITEEKEV
+114 ADGNTITEEKEV

-150 VQSPIAELTGNVEHY
+150 VQSPVAELTGNVEHY

-178 PIEIKPL
+178 PIEMKPL

-197 QSITLRAGMSEV
+197 QSITLRDGMSEV

-228 KQPDSQPKDS
+228 KQPNSQPKDS

-272 KDKDLKAFKESL
+272 KDKDLKAFKDSL

-290 SSDLISGVEQ
+290 SSELISGVEQ

-308 RGIELPKEPEYE
+308 RGISLEPAQPAQKQPEQD
-320 LVTIPPSRE
+320 T
-329 DAMAFAAEYV
+329 
-339 VLLGRSEARS
+339 
-349 EFLST
+349 
-354 DKIAGRICRNDA
+354 
-366 RSIRDELERLV
+366 
-377 EAEDESGIYH
+377 
-387 GAVELLD
+387 
-394 HFNGLYHKEW
+394 
-404 QAKEAPD
+404 
-411 AEKLYMVDNEKYIHV
+411 EKLYMVDNEKYIHV
-426 QRSDNGIDY
+426 QRSDTGIDY
-435 TIYDAASAKTLDG
+435 TIYDAASAKALDG

-481 LELLKDLQEA
+481 LELLNGLQEA
-491 NELPLGADVQITG
+491 NELPLGAGEQITG
-504 AELAKS
+504 VEATSTAD
-510 IQSLYLDKYGLA
+510 SLP
-522 FLDDFASK
+522 DFP
-530 DDCLQHLYEDLLTGA
+530 Q
-545 DEVKYFLSEIVE
+545 
-557 QKDVYAN
+557 
-564 RAKALLLGIESYQK
+564 
-578 SHVPLKELDS
+578 
-588 NERWYVVDN
+588 
-597 ESKHLRITE
+597 
-606 DGAKYA
+606 
-612 YELYDKNTLRR
+612 
-623 LESGTVHDDDV
+623 
-634 KCLLAA
+634 
-640 AIRVCETHGYD
+640 
-651 KTLPFEVLSNE
+651 
-662 LAGILYSLELS
+662 
-673 SDDDQIVHTEVNS
+673 
-686 DKPDALPPLPELEQD
+686 LEQG

-730 ARAKE
+730 ERARE
-735 LFLQDVPIFA
+735 LFLQDVPIFV

-755 LDTDDLDTHSG
+755 LDTEDLGAHSG
-766 IFGVERAEWE
+766 IFGVERTEWE
-776 AARDMLQPTP
+776 SVRDTLQPRR
-786 DIIAPNQPDA
+786 DIVAPKQPDT
-796 LSYLHDDS
+796 LSYLHDDT

-815 AEMALEDDYGM
+815 AEMALEDNYGM
-826 IDGIINNGPK
+826 IDGIINNAPK
-836 QPTVADLEAQVKAG
+836 QTVA
-850 MSISLMDLAAATHRE
+850 
-865 RNDGKRRQSV
+865 
-875 LEQLKKQPAQERSHK
+875 EQEERSSILAK
-890 TAPGKSAEKEL
+890 LKAPVEATNRTEKHAPKRSAEKEL

>member
-1 MAEKQ
+1 MAEKT

-76 QRHVMRGEKGISILA
+76 SRHVLRGEKGISILA

-98 VEKEK
+98 VKKEK

-114 ADGNAITEEKEV
+114 ADGNTITEEKEV

-150 VQSPIAELTGNVEHY
+150 VQSPVAELTGNVEHY

-173 RVSPV
+173 RISPV
-178 PIEIKPL
+178 PIEMKPL

-197 QSITLRAGMSEV
+197 QSITLRDGMSEV

-228 KQPDSQPKDS
+228 KQPNSQPKDS
-238 STEEIEAE
+238 NTEEIEAE

-272 KDKDLKAFKESL
+272 KDKDLKAFKDSL

-290 SSDLISGVEQ
+290 SSELISGVEQ

-308 RGIELPKEPEYE
+308 RGISLEPAQPAQKQPEQD
-320 LVTIPPSRE
+320 I
-329 DAMAFAAEYV
+329 
-339 VLLGRSEARS
+339 
-349 EFLST
+349 
-354 DKIAGRICRNDA
+354 
-366 RSIRDELERLV
+366 
-377 EAEDESGIYH
+377 
-387 GAVELLD
+387 
-394 HFNGLYHKEW
+394 
-404 QAKEAPD
+404 
-411 AEKLYMVDNEKYIHV
+411 EKLYMVDNEKYIHV
-426 QRSDNGIDY
+426 QRSDTGIDY
-435 TIYDAASAKTLDG
+435 TIYDAASAKALDG

-481 LELLKDLQEA
+481 LELLNGLQEA
-491 NELPLGADVQITG
+491 NELLLGAGEQITG
-504 AELAKS
+504 VEATSTAD
-510 IQSLYLDKYGLA
+510 SLP
-522 FLDDFASK
+522 
-530 DDCLQHLYEDLLTGA
+530 DLP
-545 DEVKYFLSEIVE
+545 
-557 QKDVYAN
+557 Q
-564 RAKALLLGIESYQK
+564 
-578 SHVPLKELDS
+578 
-588 NERWYVVDN
+588 
-597 ESKHLRITE
+597 
-606 DGAKYA
+606 
-612 YELYDKNTLRR
+612 
-623 LESGTVHDDDV
+623 
-634 KCLLAA
+634 
-640 AIRVCETHGYD
+640 
-651 KTLPFEVLSNE
+651 
-662 LAGILYSLELS
+662 
-673 SDDDQIVHTEVNS
+673 
-686 DKPDALPPLPELEQD
+686 LEQG

-730 ARAKE
+730 ERARE
-735 LFLQDVPIFA
+735 LFLQDVPIFV

-755 LDTDDLDTHSG
+755 LDTSDLDAHSG

-776 AARDMLQPTP
+776 SVRDTLRPIR
-786 DIIAPNQPDA
+786 DIVAPKQPDA
-796 LSYLHDDS
+796 LSYLHDDT

-836 QPTVADLEAQVKAG
+836 QTVA
-850 MSISLMDLAAATHRE
+850 
-865 RNDGKRRQSV
+865 
-875 LEQLKKQPAQERSHK
+875 EQEERSSILAK
-890 TAPGKSAEKEL
+890 LKAPVETTNRTEKHAPKRSAEKEL

>member
-1 MAEKQ
+1 MAEKT

-76 QRHVMRGEKGISILA
+76 SRHVLRGEKGISVLA

-114 ADGNAITEEKEV
+114 ADGNTITEEKEV

-150 VQSPIAELTGNVEHY
+150 VQSPVAELTGNVEHY

-173 RVSPV
+173 RISPV
-178 PIEIKPL
+178 PIEMKPL

-197 QSITLRAGMSEV
+197 QSITLRDGMSEV

-228 KQPDSQPKDS
+228 KQPNSQPKDS
-238 STEEIEAE
+238 NTEEIEAE

-272 KDKDLKAFKESL
+272 KDKDLKAFKDSL
-284 DTIRKT
+284 NTIRKT
-290 SSDLISGVEQ
+290 SSELISGVEQ

-308 RGIELPKEPEYE
+308 RGISLEPAQPAQKQPEQD
-320 LVTIPPSRE
+320 I
-329 DAMAFAAEYV
+329 
-339 VLLGRSEARS
+339 
-349 EFLST
+349 
-354 DKIAGRICRNDA
+354 
-366 RSIRDELERLV
+366 
-377 EAEDESGIYH
+377 
-387 GAVELLD
+387 
-394 HFNGLYHKEW
+394 
-404 QAKEAPD
+404 
-411 AEKLYMVDNEKYIHV
+411 EKLYMVDNEKYIHV
-426 QRSDNGIDY
+426 QRSDTGIDY
-435 TIYDAASAKTLDG
+435 TIYDAASAKALDG

-462 LTVCK
+462 LTVYK

-481 LELLKDLQEA
+481 LELLNGLQEA
-491 NELPLGADVQITG
+491 NELLLGAGEQITG
-504 AELAKS
+504 VEATSTAD
-510 IQSLYLDKYGLA
+510 SLP
-522 FLDDFASK
+522 
-530 DDCLQHLYEDLLTGA
+530 DLP
-545 DEVKYFLSEIVE
+545 
-557 QKDVYAN
+557 Q
-564 RAKALLLGIESYQK
+564 
-578 SHVPLKELDS
+578 
-588 NERWYVVDN
+588 
-597 ESKHLRITE
+597 
-606 DGAKYA
+606 
-612 YELYDKNTLRR
+612 
-623 LESGTVHDDDV
+623 
-634 KCLLAA
+634 
-640 AIRVCETHGYD
+640 
-651 KTLPFEVLSNE
+651 
-662 LAGILYSLELS
+662 
-673 SDDDQIVHTEVNS
+673 
-686 DKPDALPPLPELEQD
+686 LEQG

-730 ARAKE
+730 ERARE
-735 LFLQDVPIFA
+735 LFLQDVPIFV

-755 LDTDDLDTHSG
+755 LDTEDLGAHSG

-776 AARDMLQPTP
+776 SVRDTLQPIR
-786 DIIAPNQPDA
+786 DIVAPKQPDA
-796 LSYLHDDS
+796 VSYLHDDT

-836 QPTVADLEAQVKAG
+836 QTVA
-850 MSISLMDLAAATHRE
+850 
-865 RNDGKRRQSV
+865 
-875 LEQLKKQPAQERSHK
+875 EQEERSSILAK
-890 TAPGKSAEKEL
+890 LKAPVETTNRTEKHAPKRSAEKEL

>member
-21 GIKALFQSGDLEKYQ
+21 GIKALFQPGDLEKYQ

-76 QRHVMRGEKGISILA
+76 SRHVLRGEKGISVLA

-114 ADGNAITEEKEV
+114 ADGNTITEEKEV

-150 VQSPIAELTGNVEHY
+150 VQSPVAELTGNVEHY

-173 RVSPV
+173 RISPV
-178 PIEIKPL
+178 PIEMKPL
-185 SNDLDGFFSPSK
+185 SNDLDGFFSPPK
-197 QSITLRAGMSEV
+197 QSITLRDGMSEV

-228 KQPDSQPKDS
+228 KQPNSQPKDS
-238 STEEIEAE
+238 NTEEIEAE

-272 KDKDLKAFKESL
+272 KDKDLKAFKDSL

-308 RGIELPKEPEYE
+308 RGISLEPEKPAQE
-320 LVTIPPSRE
+320 QDT
-329 DAMAFAAEYV
+329 
-339 VLLGRSEARS
+339 
-349 EFLST
+349 
-354 DKIAGRICRNDA
+354 
-366 RSIRDELERLV
+366 
-377 EAEDESGIYH
+377 
-387 GAVELLD
+387 
-394 HFNGLYHKEW
+394 
-404 QAKEAPD
+404 
-411 AEKLYMVDNEKYIHV
+411 EKLYMVDNEKYIHV
-426 QRSDNGIDY
+426 QRSDTGIDY
-435 TIYDAASAKTLDG
+435 TIYDAASAKALDG

-475 PIRLAP
+475 PIRLSP
-481 LELLKDLQEA
+481 LELLNGLQEA
-491 NELPLGADVQITG
+491 NELPLGAGEQIT
-504 AELAKS
+504 S
-510 IQSLYLDKYGLA
+510 V
-522 FLDDFASK
+522 
-530 DDCLQHLYEDLLTGA
+530 
-545 DEVKYFLSEIVE
+545 EVK
-557 QKDVYAN
+557 
-564 RAKALLLGIESYQK
+564 
-578 SHVPLKELDS
+578 P
-588 NERWYVVDN
+588 
-597 ESKHLRITE
+597 
-606 DGAKYA
+606 
-612 YELYDKNTLRR
+612 
-623 LESGTVHDDDV
+623 
-634 KCLLAA
+634 AA
-640 AIRVCETHGYD
+640 D
-651 KTLPFEVLSNE
+651 
-662 LAGILYSLELS
+662 
-673 SDDDQIVHTEVNS
+673 
-686 DKPDALPPLPELEQD
+686 PLPDFPQLEQD

-715 QFGYTDGNT
+715 QFGYTGGNT

-730 ARAKE
+730 ERARE
-735 LFLQDVPIFA
+735 LFLQDVPIFV

-755 LDTDDLDTHSG
+755 LDTEDLGAHSG
-766 IFGVERAEWE
+766 IFGVERTEWE
-776 AARDMLQPTP
+776 RVRDTLQPRR
-786 DIIAPNQPDA
+786 DIVAPKQPDA
-796 LSYLHDDS
+796 LSYLHDDT

-836 QPTVADLEAQVKAG
+836 QTVA
-850 MSISLMDLAAATHRE
+850 
-865 RNDGKRRQSV
+865 
-875 LEQLKKQPAQERSHK
+875 EQEERSSILAK
-890 TAPGKSAEKEL
+890 LKAPVETTNRTEKHAPKRSAEKEL

>member
-76 QRHVMRGEKGISILA
+76 SRHVLRGEKGISILA

-114 ADGNAITEEKEV
+114 ADGNTITEEKEV

-150 VQSPIAELTGNVEHY
+150 VQSPVAELTGNVEHY

-178 PIEIKPL
+178 PIEMKLL
-185 SNDLDGFFSPSK
+185 SNDFDGFFSPSK
-197 QSITLRAGMSEV
+197 QSITLRDGMSEV

-228 KQPDSQPKDS
+228 KQPNSQPKDS
-238 STEEIEAE
+238 NTEEIEAE

-272 KDKDLKAFKESL
+272 KDKDLKAFKDSL

-290 SSDLISGVEQ
+290 SSELISGVEQ

-308 RGIELPKEPEYE
+308 RGISLEPAQPAQKQPEQD
-320 LVTIPPSRE
+320 I
-329 DAMAFAAEYV
+329 
-339 VLLGRSEARS
+339 
-349 EFLST
+349 
-354 DKIAGRICRNDA
+354 
-366 RSIRDELERLV
+366 
-377 EAEDESGIYH
+377 
-387 GAVELLD
+387 
-394 HFNGLYHKEW
+394 
-404 QAKEAPD
+404 
-411 AEKLYMVDNEKYIHV
+411 EKLYMVDNEKYIHV
-426 QRSDNGIDY
+426 QRSDTGIDY
-435 TIYDAASAKTLDG
+435 TIYDAASAKALDG

-481 LELLKDLQEA
+481 LELLNGLQEA
-491 NELPLGADVQITG
+491 NELLLGAGEQITG
-504 AELAKS
+504 VEATSTAD
-510 IQSLYLDKYGLA
+510 SLP
-522 FLDDFASK
+522 
-530 DDCLQHLYEDLLTGA
+530 DLP
-545 DEVKYFLSEIVE
+545 
-557 QKDVYAN
+557 Q
-564 RAKALLLGIESYQK
+564 
-578 SHVPLKELDS
+578 
-588 NERWYVVDN
+588 
-597 ESKHLRITE
+597 
-606 DGAKYA
+606 
-612 YELYDKNTLRR
+612 
-623 LESGTVHDDDV
+623 
-634 KCLLAA
+634 
-640 AIRVCETHGYD
+640 
-651 KTLPFEVLSNE
+651 
-662 LAGILYSLELS
+662 
-673 SDDDQIVHTEVNS
+673 
-686 DKPDALPPLPELEQD
+686 LEQG

-730 ARAKE
+730 ERARE
-735 LFLQDVPIFA
+735 LFLQDVPIFV

-755 LDTDDLDTHSG
+755 LDTSDLDAHSG

-776 AARDMLQPTP
+776 SVRDTLRPIR
-786 DIIAPNQPDA
+786 DIVAPKQPDA
-796 LSYLHDDS
+796 VSYLHDDT

-815 AEMALEDDYGM
+815 AEMAMEDDYGM

-836 QPTVADLEAQVKAG
+836 QTVA
-850 MSISLMDLAAATHRE
+850 
-865 RNDGKRRQSV
+865 
-875 LEQLKKQPAQERSHK
+875 EQEERSSILAK
-890 TAPGKSAEKEL
+890 LKAPVEATNRTEKHAPKRSAEKEL

>member
-36 AYLRTMSHFHHYSVN
+36 AYLNTMSHFHHYSVN

-76 QRHVMRGEKGISILA
+76 SRHVLRGEKGISILA

-114 ADGNAITEEKEV
+114 ADGNTITEEKEV

-150 VQSPIAELTGNVEHY
+150 VQSPVAELTGNVEHY

-178 PIEIKPL
+178 PIEMKPL
-185 SNDLDGFFSPSK
+185 SNDLDGFFSPPK
-197 QSITLRAGMSEV
+197 QSITLRDGMSEV

-228 KQPDSQPKDS
+228 KQPNSQPKDS
-238 STEEIEAE
+238 NTEEIEAE

-272 KDKDLKAFKESL
+272 KDKDLKAFKDSL

-290 SSDLISGVEQ
+290 SSELISGVEQ

-308 RGIELPKEPEYE
+308 RGISLEPAQPAQKQPEQD
-320 LVTIPPSRE
+320 I
-329 DAMAFAAEYV
+329 
-339 VLLGRSEARS
+339 
-349 EFLST
+349 
-354 DKIAGRICRNDA
+354 
-366 RSIRDELERLV
+366 
-377 EAEDESGIYH
+377 
-387 GAVELLD
+387 
-394 HFNGLYHKEW
+394 
-404 QAKEAPD
+404 
-411 AEKLYMVDNEKYIHV
+411 EKLYMVDNEKYIHV
-426 QRSDNGIDY
+426 QRSDTGIDY
-435 TIYDAASAKTLDG
+435 TIYDAASAKALDG

-481 LELLKDLQEA
+481 LELLNGLQEA
-491 NELPLGADVQITG
+491 NELLLGAGEQITG
-504 AELAKS
+504 ATVKS
-510 IQSLYLDKYGLA
+510 G
-522 FLDDFASK
+522 
-530 DDCLQHLYEDLLTGA
+530 
-545 DEVKYFLSEIVE
+545 
-557 QKDVYAN
+557 
-564 RAKALLLGIESYQK
+564 
-578 SHVPLKELDS
+578 
-588 NERWYVVDN
+588 VD
-597 ESKHLRITE
+597 
-606 DGAKYA
+606 
-612 YELYDKNTLRR
+612 
-623 LESGTVHDDDV
+623 
-634 KCLLAA
+634 
-640 AIRVCETHGYD
+640 
-651 KTLPFEVLSNE
+651 
-662 LAGILYSLELS
+662 
-673 SDDDQIVHTEVNS
+673 
-686 DKPDALPPLPELEQD
+686 PLPDLPQLEQD
-701 YPMPDPTVDFAQMY
+701 YPMPDLTVDFAQMY

-730 ARAKE
+730 ERARE
-735 LFLQDVPIFA
+735 LFLQDVPIFV

-755 LDTDDLDTHSG
+755 LDTSDLDARSG
-766 IFGVERAEWE
+766 IFGVERTEWE
-776 AARDMLQPTP
+776 RVCDTLQPRR
-786 DIIAPNQPDA
+786 DIVAPKQPDA
-796 LSYLHDDS
+796 LSYLHDDT

-815 AEMALEDDYGM
+815 AEMAMEDDYGM

-836 QPTVADLEAQVKAG
+836 QTVA
-850 MSISLMDLAAATHRE
+850 
-865 RNDGKRRQSV
+865 
-875 LEQLKKQPAQERSHK
+875 EQEERSSILAK
-890 TAPGKSAEKEL
+890 LKAPVETTNRTEKHAPKRSAEKEL